1 MMMGAMMSAA
11 ALALALGTLVTLS
24 TLMVHDPP

>member
-1 MMMGAMMSAA
+1 MVMGAMMSAA
-11 ALALALGTLVTLS
+11 AALALGTLVTLS